1 VVAILSEIGPIVVLI
16 TVPNGDV
23 AREIAIALVEE
34 RLAACVS
41 EFPVRSTYRWQGEV
55 LQESE
60 IQLVVKT
67 TIDRFEALET
77 RVKALHPYEVPEV
90 IALRCDRGS
99 EAYLNW
105 ITGQVTA

>member
-1 VVAILSEIGPIVVLI
+1 METIVVLI
-16 TVPNGDV
+16 TVPNGEV
-23 AREIAIALVEE
+23 ARVIAAALVNE
-34 RLAACVS
+34 RLAACVT

-67 TIDRFEALET
+67 TIDRFEALEA

-90 IALRCDRGS
+90 IAVTIDRGS
-99 EAYLNW
+99 EGYLNW
-105 ITGQVTA
+105 IRESLV